1 MAGLIRIDT
10 DYTDEKA
17 VNALLKYIKKNA
29 IMIGGQNV
37 QIYKAPQQMKTIRD
51 YYYQNRGILIYQFV
65 LTFDM
70 NREFLPLD
78 KMYELAY
85 MMCGIFMDL
94 QVFFGIH
101 IGDNGYHI
109 HFAVNPVS
117 ITDGSK
123 FCLTYSTVDDIIRK
137 AKLLLRQYSVNKLIY
152 INKPLPRGFQFAEE
166 YDKYLRQCNL
176 LY

>member
-1 MAGLIRIDT
+1 MAELIRIDK

-17 VNALLKYIKKNA
+17 ANALLKYIKSKA
-29 IMIGGQNV
+29 LFFGGYNLQK
-37 QIYKAPQQMKTIRD
+37 YEAAQQMRTIRN
-51 YYYQNRGILIYQFV
+51 YYYQNRDILIYHFV

-123 FCLTYSTVDDIIRK
+123 FCLTYSTIADITQK
-137 AKLLLRQYSVNKLIY
+137 AQALLRQYSVNKLIY
-152 INKPLPRGFQFAEE
+152 INKPFIHEFQFAEE

-176 LY
+176 L